1 MKGDTISRSA
11 LIKAFHTDIVNHMQY
26 INDSTVSVCI
36 AEIEEA
42 PAVDAAPEVHRALT
56 DIYVRDKSDGGIHR
70 VGDNCHNS
78 LTVENGVVSYCN
90 LQNGEGTGKHGDC
103 EFVDSMW
110 GEMDG
115 GEGE

>member
-26 INDSTVSVCI
+26 IDDSTVSVCI

-42 PAVDAAPEVHRALT
+42 PTVAAAPEVHGRWVCVPEEC
-56 DIYVRDKSDGGIHR
+56 D
-70 VGDNCHNS
+70 VGYDTYKCSICNEHF
-78 LTVENGVVSYCN
+78 VVDFDFEKPKFCPVC
-90 LQNGEGTGKHGDC
+90 GAR
-103 EFVDSMW
+103 
-110 GEMDG
+110 MDE